1 MRFSRS
7 AIIAAIAASASA
19 GALAFMPVGPAAAV
33 NNVTGTGTPTCSA
46 GDAGRFTF
54 SPALTTGG
62 TATSELVQVQ
72 LNFSGCSGGT
82 PVPASGRYIAKGV
95 VTGAGAN
102 DCSNWFAPAVGTSP
116 GIATRTFSAPG
127 LRGPVTW
134 SPSTINGSN
143 VQFGNMRIKTGT
155 GAAHPV
161 TFILPNTGAGLV
173 TGSYAPTSQLVLR
186 VLPAYPALS
195 TSCTSPGVSAVH
207 IVQTNPAGSST
218 GTW

>member
-1 MRFSRS
+1 MRFGRS
-7 AIIAAIAASASA
+7 AIITVIAASASA
-19 GALAFMPVGPAAAV
+19 GALAFTSVGPAAAV
-33 NNVTGTGTPTCSA
+33 NNVTGTGTPTCNA
-46 GDAGRFTF
+46 GYAGRFTF
-54 SPALTTGG
+54 SPALTAGG

-82 PVPASGRYIAKGV
+82 PIPVSGRYIAKGV

-102 DCSNWFAPAVGTSP
+102 DCSNWFAAPTASP
-116 GIATRTFSAPG
+116 PFTVRTFSAPG

-134 SPSTINGSN
+134 SPSTINGSA

-155 GAAHPV
+155 GASHPV
-161 TFILPNTGAGLV
+161 TFILPNAGAGLV
-173 TGSYAPTSQLVLR
+173 TGSYAPTSHLVLR
-186 VLPAYPALS
+186 VAPAYATLS
-195 TSCTSPGVSAVH
+195 ASCTSPGVSAVH